1 MFRNKGVAS
10 WMEVNLSLL
19 SGWPPSIN
27 RGPILEQG
35 WQKRGLEGGVS
46 EMKHLEVTCVLSVSF
61 PR

>member
-19 SGWPPSIN
+19 SGWPPAIN
-27 RGPILEQG
+27 RSTILEQG
-35 WQKRGLEGGVS
+35 WQKRGLEGGVP
-46 EMKHLEVTCVLSVSF
+46 EMKHLEVTYVLPVSF